1 MNDDDVKV
9 KLCGMTKPEGVI
21 LCMNFGADVLGFVTE
36 YPVQVPWNLKSDEAE
51 RLISYVKKPH
61 RSCVVTGGTP
71 EKVINLAKR
80 LKPSLVQLH
89 YKETLK
95 DTKIISAELK
105 SLGIETIKTV
115 PPGERERLDMFQ
127 TTDLADIVE
136 SLCQTDVF
144 ALLVDSR
151 NPNNASGRGRTTDL
165 SFYLKVRDLS
175 TKPVI
180 LAGGI
185 TPENVFKILERTNAG
200 YIDIMTGIEEVPG
213 VKDENKVQKLFEELR
228 KFRGV

>member
-1 MNDDDVKV
+1 MPD
-9 KLCGMTKPEGVI
+9 G
-21 LCMNFGADVLGFVTE
+21 
-36 YPVQVPWNLKSDEAE
+36 Q
-51 RLISYVKKPH
+51 LISDVSSLYGKIKDLGLNEVKMI
-61 RSCVVTGGTP
+61 SGNTACVPVLFTNKGIHT
-71 EKVINLAKR
+71 
-80 LKPSLVQLH
+80 SF
-89 YKETLK
+89 
-95 DTKIISAELK
+95 ELK
-105 SLGIETIKTV
+105 EIGI
-115 PPGERERLDMFQ
+115 
-127 TTDLADIVE
+127 
-136 SLCQTDVF
+136 F
-144 ALLVDSR
+144 ALDPDEGEICLLYTS
-151 NPNNASGRGRTTDL
+151 TDL